1 MGKLMRWEELPPYMK
16 NDSVYLYYTR
26 LQKHKLGMRCKRAF
40 DFIVALILLFLFSP
54 VFFVVAV
61 WIKVDSRGPVFFR
74 QVRVTQYGKEFRIFK
89 FRTMVANAERM
100 GTQVTVGNDMRITK
114 VGHVIRKC
122 RLDEIPQLLNVLFG
136 EMSFV
141 GTRPEVPKYV
151 RQYTPEMYATLLLPA
166 GITSRASIE
175 FKDEDVMLV
184 NAEDADQV
192 YVKEILPLKM
202 NYNLNEIRDFSI
214 KNQLKVMFQ
223 TVKAVL

>member
-1 MGKLMRWEELPPYMK
+1 MGRLLRWEELPPYMK
-16 NDSVYLYYTR
+16 NDSVYIYYTK
-26 LQKHKLGMRCKRAF
+26 LKKHRWGMRCKRIF
-40 DFIVALILLFLFSP
+40 DIITSFLLLILLSP
-54 VFFVVAV
+54 VFFVVAI
-61 WIKVDSRGPVFFR
+61 WIKADSKGPVFFR
-74 QVRVTQYGKEFRIFK
+74 QVRVTQYGKEFRIYK
-89 FRTMVANAERM
+89 FRTMVTNAERM
-100 GTQVTVGNDMRITK
+100 GTQITVGNDMRITK

-122 RLDEIPQLLNVLFG
+122 RIDEIPQLLNVLFG

-175 FKDEDVMLV
+175 FKDEDVMLI
-184 NAEDADQV
+184 NAENADQV

-202 NYNLNEIRDFSI
+202 NYNLDEIRDFSI
-214 KNQLKVMFQ
+214 RNQFKVMLQ